1 MNETAKHTLK
11 LVGVGAAI
19 GIGVTAAYFIGKKA
33 GIRIPKSYYGV
44 VPSGDVSFYTGVEKT
59 FPAMVERQNDLLCI
73 TFDTLSEHKDAIAD
87 VAIKMSDGSSEPI
100 IDFLAKSLNAI
111 GLVPSALE

>member
-11 LVGVGAAI
+11 LVGIGTAI
-19 GIGVTAAYFIGKKA
+19 GVGVTAAYFIGKKA

-44 VPSGDVSFYTGVEKT
+44 VPAGTVNFYTGIEKT
-59 FPAMVERQNDLLCI
+59 FPAMVERQNDLLCT
-73 TFDTLSEHKDAIAD
+73 TFDALSEHKDAVSD
-87 VAIKMSDGSSEPI
+87 VAIKMIDGSSEPI

-111 GLVPSALE
+111 GLVPSALK